1 MWDII
6 LKEKFEILMEWKKLD
21 QGLRLTCELDE
32 RLLSDEFLEAITQ
45 DMGVCLGKIYLVG
58 KVIRQGR

>member
-6 LKEKFEILMEWKKLD
+6 LKGKIEILMEWKKLD
-21 QGLRLTCELDE
+21 QGLRLTRELDE

-45 DMGVCLGKIYLVG
+45 DSGVCLG
-58 KVIRQGR
+58 